1 MQDSDD
7 ESDSTETQFWDK
19 IMGLGWENDIWLA
32 PASGPHCN
40 GPEVALWTCASANYI
55 KIQEYV

>member
-55 KIQEYV
+55 KI